1 MSEKS
6 NATGQTSSPIKPA
19 TVKLVDLRDPKWA
32 PSEPG
37 AAAMWRHQWVA
48 ADHVSLLDGM
58 CDRTFYTLKGVI
70 PIFMNRDVYSSIQQQ
85 TIQVYPYVVE
95 KGEFI
100 RLEPA
105 DPSISAFIVDSVAA
119 LVTVKWKVT
128 VMVTKKRAGEDT
140 YQESEDIIKQEAVM
154 VRIPSVVK
162 SAFSYL
168 DKTFMS
174 SQPLADSDSDV
185 VSMREAATEQIFGSA
200 EKAERDTIRDL
211 SIVSVAPA
219 VIGDMHTG
227 VCYPQVI
234 SIPKGARPFVSSTDS
249 MTLGGVHF
257 IVGKGGSGK
266 TPLAWCLYWLAAL
279 YAVMFARRSDEG
291 EAQIVNDGPPLYAC
305 VNEPVGHSDDV
316 DAFCWCGLA
325 NGAHLRKARLFVSD
339 SERREIPLPS
349 APLPTGVEKP
359 ATQRG
364 GLNPIVLEA
373 FIHRVSRAGEAVGMP
388 TIIGMAPA
396 ADDDTF
402 AMFLGAL
409 RAVAGEVSEIQGA
422 PQPSDGRPESV
433 GLRVSM
439 TLLRTR
445 HRSVGTRLPDFNI
458 SIGAL
463 LAASTGTS
471 RMYHTIGSDAD
482 GLPAM
487 NQVDEVLGPQGA
499 KAESAPVKESN
510 RDAAANRARRQG
522 KSLL

>member
-1 MSEKS
+1 MKV
-6 NATGQTSSPIKPA
+6 AP
-19 TVKLVDLRDPKWA
+19 VRFVDLRDPKWGPA
-32 PSEPG
+32 EPG
-37 AAAMWRHQWVA
+37 AAAMWRHQWPAVSYM
-48 ADHVSLLDGM
+48 SLLEGM

-70 PIFMNRDVYSSIQQQ
+70 PIFMNRDVYSGIQQQ
-85 TIQVYPYVVE
+85 TIQVYPYVND
-95 KGEFI
+95 KGEFV
-100 RLEPA
+100 RLEPT

-119 LVTVKWKVT
+119 LVTVRWKVT
-128 VMVTKKRAGEDT
+128 VMVSKTRAGAEA
-140 YQESEDIIKQEAVM
+140 YQEPTDVVKQESVM
-154 VRIPSVVK
+154 VRLPTVVR
-162 SAFSYL
+162 AALAYL
-168 DKTFMS
+168 DKTSVS
-174 SQPLADSDSDV
+174 SQPLQESDPDMALIIGTV
-185 VSMREAATEQIFGSA
+185 RDQVFGSTT
-200 EKAERDTIRDL
+200 KAESDTIRDL
-211 SIVSVAPA
+211 EVVSVAPA

-234 SIPKGARPFVSSTDS
+234 SIPKGARSFVSATDS

-266 TPLAWCLYWLAAL
+266 TPLAWCLYWLSAM
-279 YAVMFARRSDEG
+279 YATVFARRSDDG
-291 EAQIVNDGPPLYAC
+291 DAQVVNDGPPLYAC
-305 VNEPVGHSDDV
+305 INEPVGHSDDV
-316 DAFCWCGLA
+316 DSFCWCGLA

-349 APLPTGVEKP
+349 APLPSGVEKP

-409 RAVAGEVSEIQGA
+409 RAVAGEVSEIQGT
-422 PQPSDGRPESV
+422 PQPSDGRSDSV

-458 SIGAL
+458 TIGAL

-471 RMYHTIGSDAD
+471 RMYHTIGSGAD
-482 GLPAM
+482 GTSAL
-487 NQVDEVLGPQGA
+487 NQVDEVLAPQQPKGA
-499 KAESAPVKESN
+499 VSQGRDTN
-510 RDAAANRARRQG
+510 RDAAAGRARRQS